1 MSLKYRIAM
10 TICALQVVLIGVVL
24 WMTLS
29 HSMEGMRQQITD
41 SELVTLHLLRD
52 LSRNALLTEEF
63 AKLQTSSRG
72 RDAIPG
78 SRRC

>member
-41 SELVTLHLLRD
+41 SELVTLRD